1 MGYSD
6 KFAHGVNSQ
15 ALGGNMQ
22 KDKGTIHKLFAL
34 ILLLWGV
41 VCGGVLW
48 SIIKTGY
55 TNRHL
60 EDCLMQANLA
70 ALVVDPYHYGSTGEL
85 VFADA
90 DEIKGIFE
98 DALNEGLGSAETK
111 KSLGIKGVDL
121 IEFRIYDNCSMV
133 RHVKDVQVEAPDGTS
148 IENSAVY
155 ACIAVPTEFLFGVE
169 VTAIKEHC
177 VDIVGEGLK
186 HE

>member
-1 MGYSD
+1 
-6 KFAHGVNSQ
+6 
-15 ALGGNMQ
+15 MQ

-121 IEFRIYDNCSMV
+121 IEFRIYEVTSDEIREIIFDRYDNCSMV